1 MTGWER
7 LVVWCKIQQESMVR
21 QVELMESGKLKTG
34 EIFHGQMVDKTVYWI
49 EEYKRRLADIE
60 EILGRHSGNSCVE

>member
-1 MTGWER
+1 
-7 LVVWCKIQQESMVR
+7 MVR

-34 EIFHGQMVDKTVYWI
+34 EIFHGQMVDKTAYWI

-60 EILGRHSGNSCVE
+60 EILGRHSDKLVQE

>member
-34 EIFHGQMVDKTVYWI
+34 EIFHGQMVDKTAYWI

-60 EILGRHSGNSCVE
+60 EILGRHSDKLVQE